1 MRLLLIHQN
10 FPAQFL
16 PLARTMSRQG
26 HEVVGIGSPMQAQNQ
41 TGARYLSCGG
51 QPAREQRQGPT
62 ERRHLAQLAQGRRV
76 ARALHQLASEPWI
89 PDLIVGHPCW
99 GDLLFVDSVF
109 PSVPLV
115 AVMELDLLGVDLQ
128 DLEATLGVGL
138 QNQNRSELALR
149 AWTDL
154 LAARRMVAGLTA
166 TQFQRATYPAWLRQ
180 RIVVMHEGVD
190 IRACQPDPL
199 AWFQLSAERSLS
211 AADPV
216 ISFAARFL
224 EPMRGFAVLMRA
236 IPAVQRAI
244 PGVQVVLAGNP
255 VGTAY
260 GPGPPAGANWKDA
273 LLQELDGQIQLS
285 HVHFCGLLPHHD
297 LIRLFQI
304 TTVHV
309 YLTYPF
315 VLSWSLMEAMAS
327 GALVVGSRTP
337 PVEEVIRHGENGL
350 LVGMDDP
357 ADLARQ
363 LIEVLRQPG
372 AYRWLRHAARRSMA
386 QHYERT
392 ACMERQIEW
401 LQQLCRSE

>member
-1 MRLLLIHQN
+1 M
-10 FPAQFL
+10 
-16 PLARTMSRQG
+16 
-26 HEVVGIGSPMQAQNQ
+26 
-41 TGARYLSCGG
+41 
-51 QPAREQRQGPT
+51 
-62 ERRHLAQLAQGRRV
+62 
-76 ARALHQLASEPWI
+76 
-89 PDLIVGHPCW
+89 VGHPCW

-115 AVMELDLLGVDLQ
+115 AVMELDLLGVDLR
-128 DLEATLGVGL
+128 DLEATLGASL
-138 QNQNRSELALR
+138 QSQHRSELALR

-166 TQFQRATYPAWLRQ
+166 THFQRATYPTWLRQ

-199 AWFQLSAERSLS
+199 ARFRLSAERSLG

-224 EPMRGFAVLMRA
+224 EPMRGFPVLMRA

-260 GPGPPAGANWKDA
+260 GPGPTAAASWKDA
-273 LLQELDGQIQLS
+273 VLRELDGQIQLS
-285 HVHFCGLLPHHD
+285 HVHFCGLLPHQD

-315 VLSWSLMEAMAS
+315 VLSWSLMEAMAC

-337 PVEEVIRHGENGL
+337 PVQEVIQHGQNGL

-357 ADLARQ
+357 GDLARQ
-363 LIEVLRQPG
+363 LIEVLRQPSV
-372 AYRWLRHAARRSMA
+372 YRRLRHAARRSMVE
-386 QHYERT
+386 HYERT
-392 ACMERQIEW
+392 VCMKRQIEW